1 MNRMLFR
8 KLCFYGLFPAIILL
22 SFMAT
27 TPTFAQSG
35 PWHGKSCVVV
45 LTYDDGLNVHLD
57 NAISLLDSLGMKGT
71 FYIPGT
77 SPGFQNRIEDW
88 KRAASNGHELGNHTL
103 FHPCNG
109 NLQGRNWVNPDY
121 DLSHYTVSRFMDEVK
136 ACNFLL
142 QVVDGK
148 KERSFAYTCGDQFA
162 GNESFT
168 DQIMGEFIAARGVR
182 SAMNNLLTVD
192 LSNIDSYMINGESGE
207 QMIQLVRKAMESNS
221 MLVFLFHG
229 VGGEHSLNVSLPA
242 HHELLEF
249 LKKNEDKIWV
259 TTLLDAANYLKRN
272 RQ

>member
-8 KLCFYGLFPAIILL
+8 KSCFHCLFPVILL
-22 SFMAT
+22 LFLMAT
-27 TPTFAQSG
+27 TPTFAQSKH
-35 PWHGKSCVVV
+35 WHGKSCAVV

-109 NLQGRNWVNPDY
+109 NLPGRNWVNPDY

-148 KERSFAYTCGDQFA
+148 KDRSFAYTCGDQFA

-182 SAMNNLLTVD
+182 SAMNNFLTVD

-207 QMIQLVRKAMESNS
+207 QMIQLVRKAIESNS

-242 HHELLEF
+242 HRELLKF

-259 TTLLDAANYLKRN
+259 TTLLDAAKYIRN
-272 RQ
+272 FRK